1 MGKLAGALL
10 ASTAALFIAGCGGS
24 GDASTAAGGSSSGS
38 SGATV
43 SVKDV
48 SDLGKALVT
57 GDGMTLYTA
66 NVEAKGKV
74 HCTGACTSFWKP
86 LEPSGTTPTAS
97 GNAGKLGVIKRPDG
111 TMQVTSNG
119 LPLYT
124 FAQDNSGDA
133 KGDGFTDDFDGEH
146 FVWHAVL
153 AGGKAASLQDSAG
166 TSSSGDGSSGGGG
179 YSAGGY

>member
-1 MGKLAGALL
+1 MRNLAGAVL
-10 ASTAALFIAGCGGS
+10 ATSAALLIAACGGS
-24 GDASTAAGGSSSGS
+24 GESTTGSGASSGS

-43 SVKDV
+43 SVRDV
-48 SDLGKALVT
+48 SDLGKALVS

-66 NVEAKGKV
+66 NVEAKGKI

-86 LEPSGTTPTAS
+86 LAASGTTPTGS
-97 GNAGKLGVIKRPDG
+97 GDAGKLSVIKRPDG
-111 TMQVTSNG
+111 TMQVASNG

-133 KGDGFTDDFDGEH
+133 KGDGFTDDFGGEH

-153 AGGKAASLQDSAG
+153 AGGKPVSMQGSAG
-166 TSSSGDGSSGGGG
+166 SSSSGGGYSGGGG

>member
-1 MGKLAGALL
+1 MRNLAGAVL
-10 ASTAALFIAGCGGS
+10 ASSAVLLIAACGGS
-24 GDASTAAGGSSSGS
+24 GDESATGSGASSGS

-48 SDLGKALVT
+48 SDLGKALVS

-66 NVEAKGKV
+66 NVEAKGKI

-86 LEPSGTTPTAS
+86 LEASGTTPKA
-97 GNAGKLGVIKRPDG
+97 GGDAGKLSVIKRPDG

-133 KGDGFTDDFDGEH
+133 EGDGFTDDFDGQH

-153 AGGKAASLQDSAG
+153 AGGKPASMQQSAG
-166 TSSSGDGSSGGGG
+166 SSSSGGGYSG
-179 YSAGGY
+179 GGGDSAGGY